1 MPLDI
6 NRQDMYLPYKVV
18 IQFSKAQGE
27 GTAMKS
33 QCVQLYLTSLGP
45 GNENAGLYYI
55 VVATR

>member
-1 MPLDI
+1 
-6 NRQDMYLPYKVV
+6 MYLPYKVV